1 MYPAGLWTAA
11 SLSLLSFLRI
21 VLKHLKER
29 FSFVFCNRVLDINN
43 YFLHFEFQLF
53 VVVLLDESFS
63 YCHSKSILVILLL
76 NYQGLVGTEIMCS
89 FRGTYNNLREV
100 QIQLLIVFYMS
111 IFTEYI
117 YVNYIQK
124 RILFWICKLIW
135 RFTFWDGFTSSKQ
148 ILGRRNLIPLMSSY
162 KPIKTGS
169 ILSINNVFFLIYGES
184 QGIKK

>member
-21 VLKHLKER
+21 VLKHLEER

-124 RILFWICKLIW
+124 RILFWICKLKMEVHLLRW
-135 RFTFWDGFTSSKQ
+135 FH
-148 ILGRRNLIPLMSSY
+148 IL
-162 KPIKTGS
+162 KTDS
-169 ILSINNVFFLIYGES
+169 REEKSNSTYEFIQTDQDWIDP
-184 QGIKK
+184 QHQ